1 MRDRE
6 EELSDQPTTEGYRG
20 SSEKLFC
27 DITWKREEEKEEI
40 HRKRNC
46 LQLTAFKGW
55 EWNGDVQ
62 ESKCF
67 LQYQYFPLDIF
78 QP

>member
-46 LQLTAFKGW
+46 LQLTAFKG
-55 EWNGDVQ
+55 
-62 ESKCF
+62 
-67 LQYQYFPLDIF
+67 
-78 QP
+78 